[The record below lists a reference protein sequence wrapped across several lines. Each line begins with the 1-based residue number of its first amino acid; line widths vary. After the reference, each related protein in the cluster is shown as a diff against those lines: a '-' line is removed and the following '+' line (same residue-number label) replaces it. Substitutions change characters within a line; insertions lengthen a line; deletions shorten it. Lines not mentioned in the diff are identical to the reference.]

1 MALDA
6 FRPGAVEPGRVV
18 RGSRRRIAPRFR
30 VGRPCCRRDTRVTR
44 RSRRGSS
51 LFALVVVLVAAGS
64 ATCGEGPATLAA
76 GTTEL
81 GIAGGYSVSFN
92 EDRAPGLHTVYGTHV
107 LLRVGRLVTDEHGSG
122 MLRGNLE
129 LTLEP
134 TYIHLRS

>member
-6 FRPGAVEPGRVV
+6 FSPGTVEPGRTV
-18 RGSRRRIAPRFR
+18 RGGRQGIAARYR
-30 VGRPCCRRDTRVTR
+30 VGKRCYRRDIRVTR
-44 RSRRGSS
+44 RSRWGSS

-92 EDRAPGLHTVYGTHV
+92 EGRASSLHTVYGTHV
-107 LLRVGRLVTDEHGSG
+107 LLRVGRLVTDE
-122 MLRGNLE
+122 
-129 LTLEP
+129 
-134 TYIHLRS
+134 